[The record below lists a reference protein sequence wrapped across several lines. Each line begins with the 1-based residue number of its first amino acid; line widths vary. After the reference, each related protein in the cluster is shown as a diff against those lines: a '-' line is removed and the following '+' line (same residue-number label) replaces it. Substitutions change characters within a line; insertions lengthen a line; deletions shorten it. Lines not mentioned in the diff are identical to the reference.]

1 MALIAVPT
9 PAAVADWV
17 LISRTTFSG
26 VATRAFDNVFTTT
39 YKSYQ
44 IILEKFNSSSDNN
57 ADLQMQWRVGGTTQ
71 TSNYMSAA
79 SSMDSAGTTLTNIG
93 GYQVNQ
99 MTLNKDSSF
108 QSQGTINVFN
118 VGTGES
124 ARPCATWHHITSDEN
139 ITNGF
144 GHSTCHTAAAYDGFL
159 LKAST
164 GNVSG
169 TVAIY
174 GRK

>member
-1 MALIAVPT
+1 MALNVIPI
-9 PAAVADWV
+9 PAAVADFV
-17 LISRTTFSG
+17 FISRTTFSG
-26 VATRAFDNVFTTT
+26 VATRAFDNVFTTN

-44 IILEKFNSSSDNN
+44 IILEKFNSTSDQN

-71 TSNYMSAA
+71 TSNYMAAA
-79 SSMDSAGTTLTNIG
+79 SSMNSGGTTVVNIAG
-93 GYQVNQ
+93 FQINQ
-99 MTLNKDSSF
+99 IILNQDSSA
-108 QSQGTINVFN
+108 QSQGIINVFN
-118 VGTGES
+118 VGLGEA
-124 ARPCATWHHITSDEN
+124 ARPCATWRITSDET
-139 ITNGF
+139 ITNGY